1 MLWAQTALPQEWPQ
15 ALERNTLTK
24 PSNRRVAG
32 LFHVNSIKFSRLYLR
47 SDIFMT
53 VIDAHLLSETLGF
66 SR

>member
-1 MLWAQTALPQEWPQ
+1 MLWAHTALPQEWPQ

-32 LFHVNSIKFSRLYLR
+32 LFHVNSIKFSCLYLR

-53 VIDAHLLSETLGF
+53 VTDSHLLSETLGF